1 MGQDS
6 SFWLVFEFKCL
17 ASETTFIASPFGI
30 IIKGFKNVVPIV
42 CFSSEVEPIRFII
55 LYFSSSSKRLFSLSL

>member
-6 SFWLVFEFKCL
+6 ISWLVFEFRCL
-17 ASETTFIASPFGI
+17 ASKTTFIASPFGI

-42 CFSSEVEPIRFII
+42 CFSSDVEPI
-55 LYFSSSSKRLFSLSL
+55 